1 MYLADYCFLLLEQ
14 WFLVILA
21 VLYCYTI
28 SLLILPLRAATFVMK
43 MHL

>member
-21 VLYCYTI
+21 VLYYKPSNFTLACCHI
-28 SLLILPLRAATFVMK
+28 CNENAFVG
-43 MHL
+43 